1 MFRDNLKEQ
10 IEDKGMIIKEL
21 AAKTGISKRT
31 IDTYVDSRAVIPNAE
46 IAVKLA
52 EALDTSVEYLVK
64 GTETGRKLDVFPKKQ
79 VDYGKYKKILDDLE
93 LIPDE
98 YLPVIEAMVHAASK
112 KLSEISM
119 SKKISASPANLPTA
133 VQ

>member
-10 IEDKGMIIKEL
+10 IEYKGMIIKEL

-64 GTETGRKLDVFPKKQ
+64 GTDPQTKPDLPQKEIRN
-79 VDYGKYKKILDDLE
+79 YEKYRRIIDDLDT
-93 LIPDE
+93 IPQE
-98 YLPVIEAMVHAASK
+98 FLPVLEAMIHAAAK
-112 KLSEISM
+112 KL
-119 SKKISASPANLPTA
+119 PG
-133 VQ
+133 

>member
-10 IEDKGMIIKEL
+10 IEYKGMIIKEL

-46 IAVKLA
+46 IAVKIA
-52 EALDTSVEYLVK
+52 EALDTSVEYLVN
-64 GTETGRKLDVFPKKQ
+64 GRESCRKLDVSPEKQ
-79 VDYGKYKKILDDLE
+79 LDYGKYKKILDDLD

-119 SKKISASPANLPTA
+119 SKKI
-133 VQ
+133 

>member
-10 IEDKGMIIKEL
+10 IEYKGMIIKEL

-52 EALDTSVEYLVK
+52 KALDTSVEFLVN
-64 GTETGRKLDVFPKKQ
+64 GTESNKKI
-79 VDYGKYKKILDDLE
+79 DIPNKENKKYEKYQKILDDLSV
-93 LIPDE
+93 IPQDF
-98 YLPVIEAMVHAASK
+98 LPVLEAMIHSAAK
-112 KLSEISM
+112 KLQQ
-119 SKKISASPANLPTA
+119 A
-133 VQ
+133 

>member
-10 IEDKGMIIKEL
+10 IEYKGMIIKEL

-64 GTETGRKLDVFPKKQ
+64 GTEQKSKPDVPSKELLN
-79 VDYGKYKKILDDLE
+79 YEKYKKIIEDLNM
-93 LIPDE
+93 ISQD
-98 YLPVIEAMVHAASK
+98 YLPAMEAMIHAAAK
-112 KLSEISM
+112 KL
-119 SKKISASPANLPTA
+119 P
-133 VQ
+133 

>member
-10 IEDKGMIIKEL
+10 IEYKGMIIKEL

-64 GTETGRKLDVFPKKQ
+64 GTETGRKLDVFPQKQ
-79 VDYGKYKKILDDLE
+79 VNYEKYKKILNELD
-93 LIPDE
+93 LIPE
-98 YLPVIEAMVHAASK
+98 TFLPVIEAMLHAAAK
-112 KLSEISM
+112 KLSEQTE
-119 SKKISASPANLPTA
+119 N
-133 VQ
+133 

>member
-10 IEDKGMIIKEL
+10 IEYKGMIIKEL

-64 GTETGRKLDVFPKKQ
+64 GTDTHIKPDIPKK
-79 VDYGKYKKILDDLE
+79 VPGDYEKYKRIIDDLNT
-93 LIPDE
+93 IPQE
-98 YLPVIEAMVHAASK
+98 YLPVLEAMIHAAAK
-112 KLSEISM
+112 KL
-119 SKKISASPANLPTA
+119 PRNGQTA
-133 VQ
+133 

>member
-10 IEDKGMIIKEL
+10 IEYKGMIIKEL
-21 AAKTGISKRT
+21 AARTGISKRT

-64 GTETGRKLDVFPKKQ
+64 GTDTQIKPDVPRKECKN
-79 VDYGKYKKILDDLE
+79 YEKYKRIIDALDM
-93 LIPDE
+93 IPQE
-98 YLPVIEAMVHAASK
+98 YLPALEAMIHAAAK
-112 KLSEISM
+112 KLPG
-119 SKKISASPANLPTA
+119 PAGC
-133 VQ
+133 

>member
-10 IEDKGMIIKEL
+10 IEYKGMIIKEL

-52 EALDTSVEYLVK
+52 EVLDT
-64 GTETGRKLDVFPKKQ
+64 
-79 VDYGKYKKILDDLE
+79 
-93 LIPDE
+93 IPQE
-98 YLPVIEAMVHAASK
+98 YLPALEAMIHAAAK
-112 KLSEISM
+112 KL
-119 SKKISASPANLPTA
+119 PAVN
-133 VQ
+133 QREE

>member
-10 IEDKGMIIKEL
+10 IYYKGIIIKEL

-52 EALDTSVEYLVK
+52 KALDTTVEYLV
-64 GTETGRKLDVFPKKQ
+64 TGNNSNSSNNNND
-79 VDYGKYKKILDDLE
+79 IE
-93 LIPDE
+93 LINKYRKMLLEFDNLSLE
-98 YLPVIEAMVHAASK
+98 MQKAITNLVHEANK
-112 KLSEISM
+112 
-119 SKKISASPANLPTA
+119 
-133 VQ
+133 

>member
-10 IEDKGMIIKEL
+10 IEYKGMIIKEL

-52 EALDTSVEYLVK
+52 EALYTSVEYLVK
-64 GTETGRKLDVFPKKQ
+64 GTETGRKLDVFPQKQ
-79 VDYGKYKKILDDLE
+79 VNYEKYKKILNELD
-93 LIPDE
+93 LIPE
-98 YLPVIEAMVHAASK
+98 NFLPVIEAMLHAAAK
-112 KLSEISM
+112 KLSEQN
-119 SKKISASPANLPTA
+119 KN
-133 VQ
+133 

>member
-10 IEDKGMIIKEL
+10 IEYKGMIIKEL

-64 GTETGRKLDVFPKKQ
+64 GTVSQTKPDIPRKEIRN
-79 VDYGKYKKILDDLE
+79 YEKYKRIIDDLE
-93 LIPDE
+93 TIPQDF
-98 YLPVIEAMVHAASK
+98 LPALEAMIHAAAQ
-112 KLSEISM
+112 KL
-119 SKKISASPANLPTA
+119 PG
-133 VQ
+133 

>member
-10 IEDKGMIIKEL
+10 IEYKGMIIKEL

-31 IDTYVDSRAVIPNAE
+31 IDTYVDSRSVIPNAE

-64 GTETGRKLDVFPKKQ
+64 GTETGRKLDVSPKKQ
-79 VDYGKYKKILDDLE
+79 VDYGKYKKILDALE

-119 SKKISASPANLPTA
+119 SKKI
-133 VQ
+133 

>member
-10 IEDKGMIIKEL
+10 IEYKGMIIKEL

-64 GTETGRKLDVFPKKQ
+64 GTETGRKLDVFPQKQ
-79 VDYGKYKKILDDLE
+79 VNYEKYKKILNELD
-93 LIPDE
+93 LIPE
-98 YLPVIEAMVHAASK
+98 NFLPVIEAMLHAAAK
-112 KLSEISM
+112 KLSE
-119 SKKISASPANLPTA
+119 KTEN
-133 VQ
+133 

>member
-10 IEDKGMIIKEL
+10 IEYKGMIIKEL

-52 EALDTSVEYLVK
+52 EALDTSVEFLVK
-64 GTETGRKLDVFPKKQ
+64 GTEPKNSPDVPQNEPVNYK
-79 VDYGKYKKILDDLE
+79 KYKKILDDLNSVSK
-93 LIPDE
+93 E
-98 YLPVIEAMVHAASK
+98 YLPALEAMIHAAAK
-112 KLSEISM
+112 KLPKEIS
-119 SKKISASPANLPTA
+119 S
-133 VQ
+133 

>member
-10 IEDKGMIIKEL
+10 IEYKGMIIKEL

-52 EALDTSVEYLVK
+52 KALDTSVEFLVN
-64 GTETGRKLDVFPKKQ
+64 GTESNKKI
-79 VDYGKYKKILDDLE
+79 DIPNKENKKYEKYQKILDDLRV
-93 LIPDE
+93 IPQDF
-98 YLPVIEAMVHAASK
+98 LPVLEAMIHSAAK
-112 KLSEISM
+112 KLQQ
-119 SKKISASPANLPTA
+119 
-133 VQ
+133 V

>member
-10 IEDKGMIIKEL
+10 IEYKGMIIKEL

-64 GTETGRKLDVFPKKQ
+64 GTGAQPRPQPDIPKKEAGN
-79 VDYGKYKKILDDLE
+79 YEKYKRIVDDLDS
-93 LIPDE
+93 IPQE
-98 YLPVIEAMVHAASK
+98 YLPALEAMIHAAAK
-112 KLSEISM
+112 KL
-119 SKKISASPANLPTA
+119 PRDGQT
-133 VQ
+133 V

>member
-10 IEDKGMIIKEL
+10 IEYKGMIIKEL

-64 GTETGRKLDVFPKKQ
+64 GTESERKLDVFPQKQ
-79 VDYGKYKKILDDLE
+79 KNYEKYKKILHDLD
-93 LIPDE
+93 LIPE
-98 YLPVIEAMVHAASK
+98 NFLPVIEAILHVTAK
-112 KLSEISM
+112 KLSEQTQ
-119 SKKISASPANLPTA
+119 N
-133 VQ
+133 

>member
-10 IEDKGMIIKEL
+10 IEYKGMIIKEL

-64 GTETGRKLDVFPKKQ
+64 GSESKRTLDTPKKERK
-79 VDYGKYKKILDDLE
+79 DYENYKKIIADLDS
-93 LIPDE
+93 IPQE
-98 YLPVIEAMVHAASK
+98 YLPVIEAMIHAAAK
-112 KLSEISM
+112 KLSGTQ
-119 SKKISASPANLPTA
+119 KKQS
-133 VQ
+133 

>member
-10 IEDKGMIIKEL
+10 IEYKGMIIKEL

-31 IDTYVDSRAVIPNAE
+31 IDTYVDNRAVIPNAE

-64 GTETGRKLDVFPKKQ
+64 GVQAKTKIDVPKKTKQ
-79 VDYGKYKKILDDLE
+79 NYEKYKKIIDDLE
-93 LIPDE
+93 LVPLDYIPI
-98 YLPVIEAMVHAASK
+98 IETMIHAVAK
-112 KLSEISM
+112 KRT
-119 SKKISASPANLPTA
+119 KKSPERF
-133 VQ
+133 